1 MIGAIL
7 NATKGIN
14 ENSKLKAEKI
24 KLENEIQEINSF
36 NRIEANIQDPY
47 ERLMVRNKFLM
58 AQSIGNSANI
68 FKWEKVKKEMV
79 KNVEKL
85 EEELKS
91 MHATKLDIARI
102 VTALTQLSTEFD
114 MELTSREDKIEEH
127 IEEFKNKQKNLTKIF
142 NENLEELEK
151 IKMKFRTN
159 EELTNKITSIEKQK
173 GHIKRTVENYIE
185 ILSEVQKEIEQLK
198 ISDNDIN
205 GILIKQDF
213 SLQKLNIHIESI
225 QSLTSAEFERI
236 SMRIDEQEKNCQQ
249 MLNNQQANLR
259 NEVLKIDKQIAKQNR
274 DTEEL
279 KKLVWK
285 LTIPLYLASAG
296 VITSLFLI

>member
-102 VTALTQLSTEFD
+102 VTTLTQLSTEFD

-151 IKMKFRTN
+151 IKMKFKTN

-198 ISDNDIN
+198 ISDNDI
-205 GILIKQDF
+205 K
-213 SLQKLNIHIESI
+213 LQGH
-225 QSLTSAEFERI
+225 
-236 SMRIDEQEKNCQQ
+236 
-249 MLNNQQANLR
+249 
-259 NEVLKIDKQIAKQNR
+259 
-274 DTEEL
+274 
-279 KKLVWK
+279 
-285 LTIPLYLASAG
+285 
-296 VITSLFLI
+296 